1 MRDMWNDAAIQ
12 ELLLLL
18 RGTNAILSE
27 IQVAMVRV
35 AVAAEKTPPSSK
47 RGGK

>member
-1 MRDMWNDAAIQ
+1 MHWTDEAIQ

-27 IQVAMVRV
+27 IH
-35 AVAAEKTPPSSK
+35 AAIERLALATEKKGPPSSK
-47 RGGK
+47 RGGGR